1 MTRNLFPGP
10 DMHALRARPP
20 EEEKA
25 YGLIYANQIQHS
37 SLYLHGQL
45 DAWVTYSCVIV
56 KCRLCFV
63 EYFRGA
69 FGD

>member
-25 YGLIYANQIQHS
+25 YGLICANQNSTFLALLTQTA
-37 SLYLHGQL
+37 G
-45 DAWVTYSCVIV
+45 
-56 KCRLCFV
+56 RLGNVFLCHCKVLPVFC
-63 EYFRGA
+63 
-69 FGD
+69 